1 MVMLFV
7 FDSVEFVREQ
17 VFVAEDESGAYNPF
31 CFCPLFSCE
40 SRLLAKTGSGQ
51 T

>member
-17 VFVAEDESGAYNPF
+17 VFVAEDESGA
-31 CFCPLFSCE
+31 CE
-40 SRLLAKTGSGQ
+40 KT
-51 T
+51 TPIVFVR